1 MFVRNIMA
9 NVRIVGLKFGLEVGG
24 WWWSYRGD
32 RTYVQGMENPVEL
45 QTPGG
50 DRFIVVLLAKTPRDR
65 ISSTLFN
72 DVLLDFGHDT
82 GIKNFISQSSDTMY
96 RWFNSHRQL
105 LNCPENGLTGLICS
119 PSIYPPVK
127 GFTDVS
133 AA

>member
-1 MFVRNIMA
+1 MFVRNVMA

-82 GIKNFISQSSDTMY
+82 GIKNFVNHPTLCIAGST
-96 RWFNSHRQL
+96 HTV
-105 LNCPENGLTGLICS
+105 NC
-119 PSIYPPVK
+119 SIVLR
-127 GFTDVS
+127 TD
-133 AA
+133 